1 MQIAPASW
9 VSSGDMR
16 DNLSR
21 RPAANLNIRTAIL
34 MKASTWSVA
43 IKLYIAYLDDSGD
56 RQLGY

>member
-1 MQIAPASW
+1 
-9 VSSGDMR
+9 
-16 DNLSR
+16 
-21 RPAANLNIRTAIL
+21 